1 MNARLQ
7 IIEADLH
14 ATWLEALAGD
24 APSYQAVL
32 TRLSGHLRLFLRRR
46 LRDKPEDVEDLVQ
59 EILLSIH
66 QKRHTYNPKQP
77 LTAWVYAIARY
88 KLIDHLRAQA
98 RHDDKNDPMD
108 DWHDQLWMVSTDDAD
123 ASKAHLTHMLSQL
136 PDKQRL
142 PIEHTKLEGHSV
154 AEAAL
159 LTGQSESAVKVNI
172 HRGLKALAKLY
183 GGVF

>member
-14 ATWLEALAGD
+14 AAWREALGGNARC
-24 APSYQAVL
+24 YQDVL
-32 TRLSGHLRLFLRRR
+32 TRLSQHLRLFLRRR
-46 LRDKPEDVEDLVQ
+46 LRGKPQDVEDLVQ

-66 QKRHTYNPKQP
+66 QKRHTYDPNQP

-98 RHDDKNDPMD
+98 RHDDKNDPID
-108 DWHDQLWMVSTDDAD
+108 DWHDQLWMASTEDAD
-123 ASKAHLTHMLSQL
+123 ASKVHLTHMLSQL
-136 PDKQRL
+136 PDKQRR
-142 PIEHTKLEGHSV
+142 PIEHTKLEGHTV
-154 AEAAL
+154 AEAAE
-159 LTGQSESAVKVNI
+159 LTGQSESAVKVNV

-183 GGVF
+183 GGIF

>member
-14 ATWLEALAGD
+14 AAWREALAGD
-24 APSYQAVL
+24 AKCYQDVL
-32 TRLSGHLRLFLRRR
+32 TRLSQHLRLFLRRR
-46 LRDKPEDVEDLVQ
+46 LRDKPQDVEDLVQ

-66 QKRHTYNPKQP
+66 QKRHTYDPKQP

-88 KLIDHLRAQA
+88 KLIDPLRAQA
-98 RHDDKNDPMD
+98 RLDHKNDPID
-108 DWHDQLWMVSTDDAD
+108 DWHDQLWMASTEDAD
-123 ASKAHLTHMLSQL
+123 ASKVHLTHMLSQL
-136 PDKQRL
+136 PDKQRR
-142 PIEHTKLEGHSV
+142 PIEHTKLEGHTV
-154 AEAAL
+154 AEAAE

-183 GGVF
+183 GGIF

>member
-14 ATWLEALAGD
+14 AAWREALAGN
-24 APSYQAVL
+24 ARCYQDVL
-32 TRLSGHLRLFLRRR
+32 TRLSQHLRLFLRRR
-46 LRDKPEDVEDLVQ
+46 LRDKPQDVEDLVQ

-66 QKRHTYNPKQP
+66 QKRHTYDPNQP

-98 RHDDKNDPMD
+98 RHDDKNDPID
-108 DWHDQLWMVSTDDAD
+108 DWHDQLWMASTEDAN
-123 ASKAHLTHMLSQL
+123 ASKVHLTHMLSQL
-136 PDKQRL
+136 PDKQRR
-142 PIEHTKLEGHSV
+142 PIEHTKLEGHTV
-154 AEAAL
+154 AEAAE

-183 GGVF
+183 GGIF

>member
-14 ATWLEALAGD
+14 AAWREALAGN
-24 APSYQAVL
+24 ARCYQDVL
-32 TRLSGHLRLFLRRR
+32 TRLSQHLRLFLRRR
-46 LRDKPEDVEDLVQ
+46 LRDKPQDVEDLVQ

-66 QKRHTYNPKQP
+66 QKRHTYDPKQP
-77 LTAWVYAIARY
+77 LTAWIYAIARY

-98 RHDDKNDPMD
+98 RHDDKNDPID
-108 DWHDQLWMVSTDDAD
+108 DWHDQLWMASTEDAN
-123 ASKAHLTHMLSQL
+123 ASKVHLTHMLSQL
-136 PDKQRL
+136 PDKQRR
-142 PIEHTKLEGHSV
+142 PIEHTKLEGHTV
-154 AEAAL
+154 AEAAE

-183 GGVF
+183 GGIF